1 MTAHDEFEMSASPAV
16 GRPMEILLI
25 EDSMIDA
32 RITIIALRKGL
43 LQHRLTLVCDGDEA
57 LQFVQRQGVFARA
70 PRPDVILLDLQLPKR
85 DGLEVLAEI
94 KSLPELRS
102 IPVVVMTSSDA
113 AEDRAQCESLQVDDF
128 LPKPVN
134 VDAFLQV
141 MKRLKKHLQ
150 SDVIMPA
157 VP

>member
-1 MTAHDEFEMSASPAV
+1 
-16 GRPMEILLI
+16 MEILLI

-57 LQFVQRQGVFARA
+57 LQFVQRHGVFARA

-102 IPVVVMTSSDA
+102 IPLVVMTSSDA
-113 AEDRAQCESLQVDDF
+113 AEDRERCESLQVDDF

-141 MKRLKKHLQ
+141 MKRLRKHLQ